1 MTSITTI
8 PASVTSIG
16 EGAFKNARG
25 LTTVTFEADSSLNI
39 IGDGAFLDALK
50 LTSINIPAGVT
61 SIGID
66 AFLETTSLTSITVNP
81 DNTHYKDISGV
92 LFDLSGATLLQY
104 PLGNHRT
111 SYTIPESVTSI
122 DYYAFYNAYKLTTL
136 TIPISVTSIGTF
148 QYSGLKTVY
157 IANLDTFNTNNNTT
171 FNYNESIMFYDATN
185 VTILPHEPEPGNINV
200 YVDGGNLNSPYY
212 NFYTDSDGNNQLST
226 LDNKPVLY
234 LEYSYTFYRLNNA
247 TGHPFYISDQG
258 YKQQP
263 SDAISLSGDGSY
275 NSGITGTQSFTLY
288 FNTLDTTNS
297 LYYYC
302 SSHSNMVNTFKLERE
317 S

>member
-1 MTSITTI
+1 M
-8 PASVTSIG
+8 
-16 EGAFKNARG
+16 
-25 LTTVTFEADSSLNI
+25 
-39 IGDGAFLDALK
+39 
-50 LTSINIPAGVT
+50 
-61 SIGID
+61 
-66 AFLETTSLTSITVNP
+66 
-81 DNTHYKDISGV
+81 
-92 LFDLSGATLLQY
+92 
-104 PLGNHRT
+104 
-111 SYTIPESVTSI
+111 
-122 DYYAFYNAYKLTTL
+122 
-136 TIPISVTSIGTF
+136 
-148 QYSGLKTVY
+148 
-157 IANLDTFNTNNNTT
+157 
-171 FNYNESIMFYDATN
+171 
-185 VTILPHEPEPGNINV
+185 EPGNINV

-275 NSGITGTQSFTLY
+275 NSGITGTQSFTLS